1 MEREEAKQVYTI
13 KTIVFR
19 KNQSVLS
26 SVIRF
31 IHKGP
36 GSNFKMEMPLDFKWR
51 RKREEEEGGLNL
63 FI

>member
-1 MEREEAKQVYTI
+1 M

-51 RKREEEEGGLNL
+51 RKREEAEGGLNL